1 MGLFARA
8 DLIYFAGFHGE
19 QVVKPSAAKNLRE
32 EFLAWQ
38 CRIRQIAMRQDGA
51 RPSPGMRPRLLDQTG
66 RELSPALT
74 VLIIPRDPAES
85 TAFFRFQVL
94 KTSDPRD
101 LYERALGF
109 LQADYFQQP
118 ASFSDQLLAILP
130 EDSEIAPALTAEERC
145 ILAFEQFSQVYRL
158 PCAVSALQPG
168 DAARDAA
175 IWHNR
180 LFNPALPETVH
191 VVAFQPDW
199 TSAKAERMRDGRK
212 TVSL

>member
-1 MGLFARA
+1 
-8 DLIYFAGFHGE
+8 
-19 QVVKPSAAKNLRE
+19 VKPPAGQSLRD

-38 CRIRQIAMRQDGA
+38 CRIRQIAMRQDGG
-51 RPSPGMRPRLLDQTG
+51 RPSPGMRPRLLDTSG

-85 TAFFRFQVL
+85 TAFFRFQVM
-94 KTSDPRD
+94 KHADPRE

-118 ASFSDQLLAILP
+118 ASFSDQSLAILP
-130 EDSEIAPALTAEERC
+130 EGSKVAAALTAERRC
-145 ILAFEQFSQVYRL
+145 ILAFEQFSQAYRL
-158 PCAVSALQPG
+158 PCAVSALGTG

-175 IWHNR
+175 MWHNR

-191 VVAFQPDW
+191 VVAFKPDW
-199 TSAKAERMRDGRK
+199 ASATAERMREGRK